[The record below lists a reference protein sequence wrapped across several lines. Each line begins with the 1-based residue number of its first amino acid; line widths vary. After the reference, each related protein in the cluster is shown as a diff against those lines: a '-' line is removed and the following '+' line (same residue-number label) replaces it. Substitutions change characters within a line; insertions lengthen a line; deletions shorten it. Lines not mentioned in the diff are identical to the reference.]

1 MEKKCQEYTKNT
13 HSDLNK
19 IGDLFYKFICETELS
34 YKYFKKVIKFL
45 PHTDCSQSA
54 FSLLG
59 IQLFKIARMYNKKY
73 FYFLK
78 LMIAKIVNRS
88 DFYINI
94 LGVKIRI
101 IRNFKYFYYNRLGDV
116 PKKRFFEY
124 VKNIETQEK
133 DKRKEKKETKM
144 TNEEFLTEMQDVLQ
158 TEEDLSMD
166 TVLDDL
172 DEWDSLS
179 VMATMAFLEKSF
191 GVKTTMKDYREMKTI
206 GDIAKKA
213 GM

>member
-1 MEKKCQEYTKNT
+1 
-13 HSDLNK
+13 
-19 IGDLFYKFICETELS
+19 
-34 YKYFKKVIKFL
+34 
-45 PHTDCSQSA
+45 
-54 FSLLG
+54 
-59 IQLFKIARMYNKKY
+59 
-73 FYFLK
+73 
-78 LMIAKIVNRS
+78 
-88 DFYINI
+88 
-94 LGVKIRI
+94 
-101 IRNFKYFYYNRLGDV
+101 
-116 PKKRFFEY
+116 
-124 VKNIETQEK
+124 
-133 DKRKEKKETKM
+133 M

-191 GVKTTMKDYREMKTI
+191 NVKTTMKDYKEMKTI